1 MIDGLDARV
10 ESMAGWEPMRTT
22 AIMIM
27 PEDAAVPPTPMARR
41 RELLLA
47 CSALIG
53 ILVIGAGTWA
63 AATPVE
69 VGVPAAPDVLSSI
82 LDGVRLAFSAN

>member
-1 MIDGLDARV
+1 
-10 ESMAGWEPMRTT
+10 MRAS

-27 PEDAAVPPTPMARR
+27 PEDAGAPPTPMARR

-53 ILVIGAGTWA
+53 ILLIGAGTWA
-63 AATPVE
+63 ATPIE
-69 VGVPAAPDVLSSI
+69 LGGAETMSDALSPI
-82 LDGVRLAFSAN
+82 LDGVRWAFSGN

>member
-1 MIDGLDARV
+1 MRK
-10 ESMAGWEPMRTT
+10 MRTT
-22 AIMIM
+22 MIMSM
-27 PEDAAVPPTPMARR
+27 PEDAAAPPTPMARR

-63 AATPVE
+63 ATPIE
-69 VGVPAAPDVLSSI
+69 LGGAAAVSDALSPL
-82 LDGVRLAFSAN
+82 LDSVHWAFSAN